1 MKENFRDVLRDKMAL
16 HTAEN
21 AALAAGLRLLY
32 EKYLERHGLTANV
45 IVELDSSRNHVAG

>member
-1 MKENFRDVLRDKMAL
+1 MNENLRDVPRDKMSL

-45 IVELDSSRNHVAG
+45 IVELDPSRNRAAG